1 MVKNWVLQYSNMK
14 NKFTSSLNDFLTAV
28 MYADD
33 RSAVYFPPTFIGGAE
48 KRI

>member
-1 MVKNWVLQYSNMK
+1 MK

-33 RSAVYFPPTFIGGAE
+33 RSAVYFPPTFIGALRNE
-48 KRI
+48 FRDRTV